1 MVTPLDGAA
10 SPHPRRRR
18 YLQDARQGRGECAVR
33 GAPRHPTPKY
43 EESGDARQGERRRC
57 PRVRPATYGPLHQ
70 ATLCGGAGRVLETGG
85 ETGRRRGGGRGVCHR
100 QRPRSQSSGRA
111 SSCPPSPPQQQPTVA
126 PSFWCACWWATRK
139 RACGWASTMAPSE
152 TTSPHRTPAR
162 AAASGMRASYRQDRL
177 SSSCPEFDFRA
188 ARKYITT
195 WV

>member
-1 MVTPLDGAA
+1 MVPHRRILGGGVTCKMRGREGVSARSVARPATPAA
-10 SPHPRRRR
+10 CARRVATRGKGCVGGVR
-18 YLQDARQGRGECAVR
+18 ACAPPPQAPFPGDFCAGVRGECW
-33 GAPRHPTPKY
+33 
-43 EESGDARQGERRRC
+43 RR
-57 PRVRPATYGPLHQ
+57 
-70 ATLCGGAGRVLETGG
+70 GG
-85 ETGRRRGGGRGVCHR
+85 ETGRRGGGGRGVCYR
-100 QRPRSQSSGRA
+100 QHPHSQSSGRA

-152 TTSPHRTPAR
+152 TTSRHRTPAR